1 MNHTGYE
8 EWGDKNLIDE
18 LAYQA
23 GNLGKCE
30 EESTAKGMATMDSLQ
45 VTRAIDKVLSIK
57 QELKNRLQS
66 KASVKNPDFDSMQ
79 SI

>member
-23 GNLGKCE
+23 ENLGKCE
-30 EESTAKGMATMDSLQ
+30 EESTAKGMAT
-45 VTRAIDKVLSIK
+45 AIDKVLSIK
-57 QELKNRLQS
+57 QELENRLQS